1 MTEEIKKYPNGK
13 HPNSLANLRPQ
24 VKGGVARNPHG
35 RPKNR
40 LCLTAIAR
48 EKLGEKRPDDPKGR
62 TQGEY
67 LVDQW
72 IEKAAENPVYFRELL
87 ERMEGKVTQP
97 ISGEDGKPIEVLID
111 YKDKIISAIS
121 RHASASGEG
130 KDDSKPQ

>member
-1 MTEEIKKYPNGK
+1 MEDKIGKNGRRISAK
-13 HPNSLANLRPQ
+13 SLANLRPQ

-97 ISGEDGKPIEVLID
+97 ISGEGGGAVIFKILVANEH
-111 YKDKIISAIS
+111 DKESVE
-121 RHASASGEG
+121 RVMKGERT
-130 KDDSKPQ
+130 

>member
-48 EKLGEKRPDDPKGR
+48 KKLDEKCPYAPDK
-62 TQGEY
+62 TWAEY
-67 LVDQW
+67 LVDRWFGQA
-72 IEKAAENPVYFRELL
+72 IENPVYFRELL

-97 ISGEDGKPIEVLID
+97 VEAGGVVTLRVVYDTG
-111 YKDKIISAIS
+111 DKGSNNPSA
-121 RHASASGEG
+121 
-130 KDDSKPQ
+130 